1 VLPSLEDGVGCSTL
15 SSRAAAVKR
24 IVLEPAIRRIHT
36 VGQSLDIDLLRSFV
50 AIAECGVLGVAAAR
64 VGRTQSALS
73 MQMQRLEG
81 IVEQPL
87 LHRTGRGVTLTAAGE
102 RLLVRAGELL
112 RKHDETLAELRG
124 DQLSGRLCFGCPDD
138 YAVVFLPHLLRG
150 FASLHPRVQLEVVC
164 APTPRLRELLAR
176 HTVNL
181 ALVSVPGDSAGDAV
195 IRREP
200 LVWVAQRGA
209 AALSQDPL
217 PLALGAPDS
226 MDHQLPRRALEAAGR
241 AYRLVYASSSLAGL
255 IAMARSGQA
264 VTVLTRTAVP
274 DDLQVLSPAHGLP
287 ELPGVGLTLA
297 FDREAPG
304 AAAAAFAAH
313 IRQVLPEA

>member
-1 VLPSLEDGVGCSTL
+1 M
-15 SSRAAAVKR
+15 
-24 IVLEPAIRRIHT
+24 
-36 VGQSLDIDLLRSFV
+36 GQSLDIDLLRSFV
-50 AIAECGVLGVAAAR
+50 AIAETGVLGVAAAR

-124 DQLSGRLCFGCPDD
+124 EQLSGVLCFGCPDD
-138 YAVVFLPHLLRG
+138 YAVAFLPHLLRG

-181 ALVSVPGDSAGDAV
+181 ALVSVPGDSASDAAGEAV

-209 AALSQDPL
+209 AAASQDPL

-255 IAMARSGQA
+255 VAMARSGQA

-274 DDLQVLSPAHGLP
+274 DDLQVLSPAQGLP

-304 AAAAAFAAH
+304 APAAAFAAH